1 MVERE
6 VSRNLSHQKLNPK
19 SVSEVIKPDVQ
30 SAVVT
35 FLKLAER
42 EGAYSLLSERTR
54 QRLDMHFLQGMS
66 LTEIAGFQKVTK
78 QAISQSLKLAPETL
92 YKQMT
97 KDVVQRR
104 TTISFKEILSAYS
117 AYRIYYDAKKKKRG
131 II

>member
-6 VSRNLSHQKLNPK
+6 GPQNLSHQKLIPK
-19 SVSEVIKPDVQ
+19 SVSEVITPDAPPAMV
-30 SAVVT
+30 A
-35 FLKLAER
+35 FLKLAAR
-42 EGAYSLLSERTR
+42 EGAYSLLSERIR

-78 QAISQSLKLAPETL
+78 QAISQSLKLAPESL
-92 YKQMT
+92 YKQMS
-97 KDVVQRR
+97 KDVVHRR